1 MRLSSATIILAAA
14 ASVAAHPLPSNR
26 IRWTD
31 CAKNVPESDITF
43 NSSTVDLSSLPSTL
57 HCGELDV
64 PMDYSKPF
72 CETNKITLGLA
83 MVRPAH
89 PKGGLFFNP
98 GGSDAGVVVAWEV
111 ALNLT
116 NAFDGLLDFDLFVM
130 DMRGTYSSNPLNVSL
145 DLFAGLGGPYPTTQT
160 EYDNVKNASAMVI
173 QSWVDNSSPPGII
186 EHVGTREVVQD
197 YEMARRALGYEK
209 INFLGA
215 SQGGFR
221 ASQYA
226 ATFPHR
232 VGNFVMDASAPHG
245 RVRSP
250 HHVDLWSMYDQVQ
263 DSVAGMNRVMLR
275 ADAYCRNNASCPFH
289 SEGKGSVVKAVKQ
302 IINTA
307 KQTPYLIPSCVNST
321 TCSPYITD
329 LDIRNGLQGAL
340 LGSPDFPSIFEA
352 IYSTLSGDASAF
364 ISPPSTVASVN
375 SMPLLCNDCGSQKL
389 ACYSRGNANAGTI
402 DYPRTFEYFKKS
414 LDDGLKLACSGW
426 TFPVPENKRIKTN
439 QSLLIIAADFDA
451 SAPEEWTIFNWE
463 TAPNSVLAIKHGE
476 DHGSFPLVHQ
486 PATKMMNEFLNT
498 GVLPSAQNSSQV
510 SVYTHGMKP
519 APISDP
525 YAVPTGPE
533 AGDVDSGVV
542 VEIGF

>member
-1 MRLSSATIILAAA
+1 MRFLSTIIFLAAA
-14 ASVAAHPLPSNR
+14 ASTAAHPLPSNS

-31 CAKNVPESDITF
+31 CAKSVPASDSTF
-43 NSSTVDLSSLPSTL
+43 NSSTVDLTSLPSNL

-98 GGSDAGVVVAWEV
+98 GGSDAGVIVAWEV

-116 NAFDGLLDFDLFVM
+116 NAFDSLLEFDLFVM
-130 DMRGTYSSNPLNVSL
+130 DVRGTYSSNPLNVSL
-145 DLFAGLGGPYPTTQT
+145 ETLAGIGGPYPTNQT
-160 EYDNVKNASAMVI
+160 EYDIVKNASATVI
-173 QSWVDNSSPPGII
+173 QSWIDNSSPPGII

-197 YEMARRALGYEK
+197 YEMVRRALGYEK

-215 SQGGFR
+215 SHPGLTNRRGGFR

-245 RVRSP
+245 R
-250 HHVDLWSMYDQVQ
+250 SMYDQVQ
-263 DSVAGMNRVMLR
+263 DSVAAMNRVMLR
-275 ADAYCRNNASCPFH
+275 ADAYCQNNASCPFH
-289 SEGKGSVVKAVKQ
+289 SAGKGSVVKAVKK
-302 IINTA
+302 IIATA
-307 KQTPYLIPSCVNST
+307 KQTPYLIPSCINST

-329 LDIRNGLQGAL
+329 LDIRSGLQGAL
-340 LGSPDFPSIFEA
+340 LGSPDFPAIFEA
-352 IYSTLSGDASAF
+352 INSTLNGDASAF
-364 ISPPSTVASVN
+364 ISPPPTVDSVD
-375 SMPLLCNDCGSQKL
+375 SMPLLCNDYGTLKL
-389 ACYSRGNANAGTI
+389 ACSSRGDANVEGI

-414 LDDGLKLACSGW
+414 LDDGLKLSCSGW
-426 TFPVPENKRIKTN
+426 TFPVPKDKRIKTT
-439 QSLLIIAADFDA
+439 QSLLMIAADFDA

-463 TAPNSVLAIKHGE
+463 TASNSVLAIRHGE
-476 DHGSFPLVHQ
+476 DHVSFPLVNQ
-486 PATKMMNEFLNT
+486 PSTKLMNEFLNT
-498 GVLPSAQNSSQV
+498 GLLPTAQNSSQV
-510 SVYTHGMKP
+510 TVYTPGMKP

-525 YAVPTGPE
+525 YGVPTGPG

-542 VEIGF
+542 VEINF